1 MKTREKSYGFPST
14 PAPVVIAPGVPGIPP
29 GDTRYQ
35 VPRVRAW
42 SIRNFHLLVIT
53 IEIVDLPIKSGDV
66 PLSITGWWFQR
77 FGLFSHIV
85 GMMIQSDELIF
96 FKGVAIPPTSLD
108 DSGCHAM
115 RSDQGVKING
125 SEAVETLWLTGL

>member
-1 MKTREKSYGFPST
+1 
-14 PAPVVIAPGVPGIPP
+14 
-29 GDTRYQ
+29 
-35 VPRVRAW
+35 
-42 SIRNFHLLVIT
+42 LLVIT

-96 FKGVAIPPTSLD
+96 FKG
-108 DSGCHAM
+108 
-115 RSDQGVKING
+115 G
-125 SEAVETLWLTGL
+125 SYTTNQLG